1 MLAVVVVV
9 VVGVVIV
16 LVVGVVV
23 VVVAVIVAL
32 VLEVVRSPTRPC
44 PTSAPLWGHLA
55 SSGNLAIGEDGR
67 A

>member
-1 MLAVVVVV
+1 MLAIVVVV

-23 VVVAVIVAL
+23 IVVL